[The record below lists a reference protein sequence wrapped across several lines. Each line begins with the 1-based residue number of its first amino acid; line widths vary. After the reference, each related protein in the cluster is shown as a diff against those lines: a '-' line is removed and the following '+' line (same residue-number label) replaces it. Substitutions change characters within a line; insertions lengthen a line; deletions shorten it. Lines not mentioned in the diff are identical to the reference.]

1 MIIIILMIISHH
13 VKLFE
18 NECATEFSKFIYEII
33 IIIIIMIIII
43 KNLDSISF
51 PD

>member
-1 MIIIILMIISHH
+1 MIIIIIILMIISHH

-18 NECATEFSKFIYEII
+18 NECATEFSKFIYEIMI
-33 IIIIIMIIII
+33 IIIILIIQ
-43 KNLDSISF
+43 KLDSISF